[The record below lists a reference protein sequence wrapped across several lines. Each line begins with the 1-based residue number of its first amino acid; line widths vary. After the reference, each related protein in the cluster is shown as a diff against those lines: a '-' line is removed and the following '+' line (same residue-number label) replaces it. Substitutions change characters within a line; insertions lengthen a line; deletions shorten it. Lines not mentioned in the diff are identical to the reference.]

1 MSVSQTRMTVTKM
14 HFVRTRLV
22 RITAHVTQGMKV
34 MESTAQISMNVLL
47 AITLAIM
54 MPPGKNTKGSFNCT
68 CNNGFAGDGHNCTGK
83 HDFLDQNSTISPRNR
98 PANIYIPT

>member
-54 MPPGKNTKGSFNCT
+54 MPPVRTPKARSIVRATMDLQEMGTIVLVSMTFWTKT
-68 CNNGFAGDGHNCTGK
+68 
-83 HDFLDQNSTISPRNR
+83 LQ
-98 PANIYIPT
+98 

>member
-54 MPPGKNTKGSFNCT
+54 MPPVRTPKARSIVRATMDLQEMGTIVLVSMKFWTKT
-68 CNNGFAGDGHNCTGK
+68 
-83 HDFLDQNSTISPRNR
+83 LQ
-98 PANIYIPT
+98 